1 MKFKFEIKSENE
13 NCTDFKV
20 NNKQKKYQLYK
31 FQMKYLVRYIFVLI
45 FFSFNLASANQKKD
59 LNVILY

>member
-20 NNKQKKYQLYK
+20 NNKQTKIPI
-31 FQMKYLVRYIFVLI
+31 V
-45 FFSFNLASANQKKD
+45 
-59 LNVILY
+59 